1 MEPTKEQIEAYRH
14 MIADGMSMEDK
25 IREEL
30 SKTCDKFAG
39 HEDRMAGCLEYLQE
53 CAKEILNSENGDVPD
68 EVCYHICRDYFNDE
82 IWKKEDEEK
91 AERKKKQ
98 AERAAQNTAKKKAAE
113 ERKKAAEAKKAE
125 AARKKAEAL
134 AKKKAEAEAKKKAE
148 EERKAAELKRMKEE
162 AEREAKAADEAKKA
176 EEAKKANVCPG
187 QLDFLAAMGV

>member
-39 HEDRMAGCLEYLQE
+39 HEDRMAGCLAYLQE
-53 CAKEILNSENGDVPD
+53 CAKEILNSKNGDVPD
-68 EVCYHICRDYFNDE
+68 EVCYRICRDYFNDE

-91 AERKKKQ
+91 AEREKKQ

-125 AARKKAEAL
+125 SARKKAEAL
-134 AKKKAEAEAKKKAE
+134 AKKKAE